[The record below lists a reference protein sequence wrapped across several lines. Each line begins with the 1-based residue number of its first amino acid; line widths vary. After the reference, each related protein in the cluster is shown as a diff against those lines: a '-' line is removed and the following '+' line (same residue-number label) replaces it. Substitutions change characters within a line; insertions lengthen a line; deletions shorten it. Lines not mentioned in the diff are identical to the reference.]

1 MDSPRARYL
10 VFFQYVG
17 TGFSGVMAIKRP
29 KQGVGV
35 QNLLEKAAERLKS
48 LTPVK
53 FTISS
58 RTDTGVHAL
67 GNSAHLD
74 VQRLSGRP
82 PFSPDILTFALN
94 SHLEHPDIRVIRAF
108 RAPDDFHARFD
119 ATSRT
124 YLYRV
129 VTGRSLDAL
138 SVFDRN
144 LCWAVRT
151 DHLDVAAMQEAA
163 RHLQGTHDFRA
174 FRSVSDNDWKNP
186 VRTLLRASVAPA
198 SASPF
203 THPQEKRKLQFWDL
217 EFESKSFL
225 YKQVRR
231 MTACLVAVGL
241 GALTPAQV
249 KEKLESGDPQSGPS
263 LLVAPAQGLFL
274 KSVHYEGLDWGPGKD
289 WYNRPSVP
297 GGCGPG
303 AVPEAPRL

>member
-1 MDSPRARYL
+1 MTKPMRADKVREKKGPEQTPELNGCMPRVLDMKDDPRETQETQSFHREVEVEDSG
-10 VFFQYVG
+10 QWS
-17 TGFSGVMAIKRP
+17 SGVMAIKRP

-163 RHLQGTHDFRA
+163 RHLQGDA
-174 FRSVSDNDWKNP
+174 
-186 VRTLLRASVAPA
+186 
-198 SASPF
+198 
-203 THPQEKRKLQFWDL
+203 QES
-217 EFESKSFL
+217 E
-225 YKQVRR
+225 
-231 MTACLVAVGL
+231 
-241 GALTPAQV
+241 
-249 KEKLESGDPQSGPS
+249 
-263 LLVAPAQGLFL
+263 
-274 KSVHYEGLDWGPGKD
+274 VHKPL
-289 WYNRPSVP
+289 
-297 GGCGPG
+297 
-303 AVPEAPRL
+303 